1 MNITP
6 DTTIRLLKCPLEL
19 DNKNQITFSNA
30 TAQYNYFHGLP
41 YIEVDGSY
49 YQRKDSSIYYPDNFD
64 DLLEYNYVMYQNSNY
79 SNKWFYA
86 FITNMEYVSDN
97 CTRIEITTDVFQT
110 WQFDLTYKKSF
121 VIREHVNDDTIGS
134 NIIEENLDTGEMTT
148 INSSSVKYGI
158 TGTKIIVMSTY
169 DPYAA
174 SGTNPDFNGLIAYNG
189 TMFGCPMWAFD
200 YNDLAGVQN
209 FIQLVISARSTS
221 AIQGIFM
228 CPTELIRNNINSL
241 DHNKITG
248 SYSVYTNTE
257 TFLPK
262 SNTAAYS
269 DYTPKNNK
277 CYCYPYHFL
286 EVTNS
291 NGEKQQ
297 YRIEDFTKNQLGQ
310 VEFTN
315 YMALQIGISGRLCPK
330 NYRGSQLPEYNSDV
344 SVNLP
349 KFPTCQWSSDYY
361 TNWLT
366 QNSVNMI
373 RTIANTNVGIDA
385 SLLTKAGSAA
395 DVMGS
400 SGASGGSAASSV
412 TDLIGKH
419 MQARLNA
426 NQVAGNNT
434 GDVSFSMGVNGYT
447 FLEKRCKLQNLKI
460 IDDYF
465 TMFGYKVNSLKV
477 PNTTGRS
484 NWNYVETNN
493 INIVADI
500 PQEDLQMIKSFFNNG
515 ITLWHT
521 TTYFLDYSQTNSIV
535 S

>member
-19 DNKNQITFSNA
+19 DNKNQITFSDAN
-30 TAQYNYFHGLP
+30 AQYTYFSSLT

-97 CTRIEITTDVFQT
+97 CTRIEIQNDVFQT
-110 WQFDLTYKKSF
+110 WQFDLTYKSSF
-121 VIREHVNDDTIGS
+121 VIREHTNDDTIGA
-134 NIIEENLDTGEMTT
+134 NIIDENLDTGEMIT
-148 INSSSVKYGI
+148 INYSSVRYDLSGC
-158 TGTKIIVMSTY
+158 KIIVMSTY

-174 SGTNPDFNGLIAYNG
+174 SETNPDFNGIIPFNG
-189 TMFGCPMWAFD
+189 IMYGCPMWAFD
-200 YNDLAGVQN
+200 YTDLPSLQS
-209 FIQLVISARSTS
+209 FIQSVVSARSVS

-228 CPTELIRNNINSL
+228 CPSELLTGYIDTLN
-241 DHNKITG
+241 HNKLIG
-248 SYSVYTNTE
+248 STTVYSNVE
-257 TFLPK
+257 TFFPK
-262 SNTAAYS
+262 SNSSPYS
-269 DYTPKNNK
+269 DYVPKNNK
-277 CYCYPYHFL
+277 CYCWPYHFL
-286 EVTNS
+286 EVSNS

-297 YRIEDFTKNQLGQ
+297 YKIEDFTKDERGNIL
-310 VEFTN
+310 FTN
-315 YMALQIGISGRLCPK
+315 YMALQIGISGRLCPT
-330 NYRGSQLPEYNSDV
+330 NYKGTLTALYENDESV
-344 SVNLP
+344 SLS
-349 KFPTCQWSSDYY
+349 KFPSCQWSSDYY

-366 QNSVNMI
+366 QNSINMI

-385 SLLTKAGSAA
+385 SLFTKAGSAA

-400 SGASGGSAASSV
+400 TGASGGSAASSV

-419 MQARLNA
+419 MQARMNA
-426 NQVAGNNT
+426 NQVAGDNT
-434 GDVSFSMGVNGYT
+434 GDVSFAMGVNGYT
-447 FLEKRCKLQNLKI
+447 FLEKRSKLQNLKI

-465 TMFGYKVNSLKV
+465 TMFGYKTNRLKV
-477 PNTTGRS
+477 PNITGRS

-521 TTYFLDYSQTNSIV
+521 TTYFLDYSKTNSIV